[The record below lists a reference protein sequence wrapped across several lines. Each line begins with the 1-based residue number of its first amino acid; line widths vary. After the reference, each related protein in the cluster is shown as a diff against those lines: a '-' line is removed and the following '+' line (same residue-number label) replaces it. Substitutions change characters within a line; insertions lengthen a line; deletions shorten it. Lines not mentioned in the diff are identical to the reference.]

1 MFSNAREPPAR
12 ATKRP
17 AVKAILFALDESTAA
32 DPRTA
37 GLSLFQFPLYDQP
50 ALRYAFAN
58 LMNWNVRD
66 ILVVGPG
73 ARLMPILGDGSDYGL
88 RIAYTDAPSPFDLF
102 AILQQHAKFFADDQI
117 CLMSAA
123 NVFWG
128 PELGEVD
135 VLRGGAKILAQQ
147 VTGHEHY
154 SKLEIDSQTWRVP
167 DLGFYEAAMLEVARG
182 LTSSGSLS
190 LDLELLNRD
199 YAEKERLEVVR
210 IGEEVIWCDLRNWE
224 SLWIASCQVAGWE
237 QMLGSKAACLEEIAL
252 GKGLIGQAH
261 AESLFERYQP
271 GLYRDYL
278 KLVFVANGIW
288 PEEEKGLRLVSSEE

>member
-1 MFSNAREPPAR
+1 M
-12 ATKRP
+12 
-17 AVKAILFALDESTAA
+17 KAILFALDEFAAA

-50 ALRYAFAN
+50 VLRYAFGN

-73 ARLMPILGDGSDYGL
+73 AKLMPILGDGSDYGL
-88 RIAYTDAPSPFDLF
+88 RIAYMDAPAQFDLF
-102 AILQQHAKFFADDQI
+102 SLLQQHARFFGDDQI

-128 PELGEVD
+128 PELAEVE
-135 VLRGGAKILAQQ
+135 VLRGGAKIFAQQ
-147 VTGHEHY
+147 VLGYEHY

-167 DLGFYEAAMLEVARG
+167 DLGFYEPAMLEVARG

-210 IGEEVIWCDLRNWE
+210 VGEEIIWCDLRDWD
-224 SLWIASCQVAGWE
+224 SLWLASCQVAGWE
-237 QMLGSKAACLEEIAL
+237 QMLGSKAACLEEIAMN
-252 GKGLIGQAH
+252 KGWISHAH

-271 GLYRDYL
+271 GLYREYL
-278 KLVFVANGIW
+278 KSVFVASGIW
-288 PEEEKGLRLVSSEE
+288 PEEEKGLRLVSCEE